1 MECEQ
6 RELSIADISHVKPD
20 DDQNDRDRDDGV
32 ENKMFDQNTKNIV
45 LTLKVA

>member
-6 RELSIADISHVKPD
+6 RELSIADISQVKPD
-20 DDQNDRDRDDGV
+20 DDQNDRDRDDGE